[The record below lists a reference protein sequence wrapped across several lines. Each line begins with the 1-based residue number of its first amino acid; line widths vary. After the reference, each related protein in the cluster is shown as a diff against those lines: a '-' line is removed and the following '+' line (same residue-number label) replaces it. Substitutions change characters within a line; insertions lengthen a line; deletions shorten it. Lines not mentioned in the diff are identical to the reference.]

1 MSGPKVVRVVTREEL
16 LAQSQT
22 LLAQSQTLLA
32 RMDQAQAHW
41 LKSVAAEDGDA
52 RAQAAARR
60 EQLLALL
67 ASDAFARFNAAAE
80 REITFL
86 HDDAERRH
94 EQAAMQRAQRNA
106 MRMRSRQNAQ
116 VLLQALHEKGV
127 ALQAGMQQSLDAVAQ
142 GEATD
147 AAAQQAL
154 AAGFQMLTPAPQPAA
169 LSSAQMALAQRLA
182 ADSDKG
188 SDEGSEPWKRLWL
201 DEQVDARLHSITR
214 QLERLRQL
222 TQGWIGQGPFVA
234 TFEQRIASAIAEPG
248 QARRSML
255 LDSLQLELASAAQDA
270 KAFAALHQEA
280 QALLDAWPA
289 ASQDMRAELQSVLEA
304 RQLAA
309 LQQWLDSARAEQQ
322 AAVQAEAAQ
331 HRRAA
336 VLKGLAALGYAVHEG
351 METAWLEQGRI
362 VVQKPG
368 QSDYG
373 VELAAAPAAQRMQ
386 VRSVAFQ
393 AERDASR
400 DLDAEQLWCSDFTR
414 LQSQLASEGGQLVV
428 EKALG
433 VGASPLKQVQQQDV
447 AQAGRAS
454 QAHTQSRGI

>member
-16 LAQSQT
+16 LAQSH
-22 LLAQSQTLLA
+22 ALLA

-41 LKSVAAEDGDA
+41 LKSVATEDGDA

-94 EQAAMQRAQRNA
+94 EQAAVQRAQRSA
-106 MRMRSRQNAQ
+106 MRLRSRQNAL
-116 VLLQALHEKGV
+116 VLLQALKDKGV
-127 ALQAGMQQSLDAVAQ
+127 GLQADMQQSLDAVAQ
-142 GEATD
+142 GEASD
-147 AAAQQAL
+147 AVAQQAL
-154 AAGFQMLTPAPQPAA
+154 AAGFQMLTPAPQPVA

-188 SDEGSEPWKRLWL
+188 KGDGAAPWKRQWL
-201 DEQVDARLHSITR
+201 GEQADARLQSITL

-222 TQGWIGQGPFVA
+222 TLEWSGQEAFVA
-234 TFEQRIASAIAEPG
+234 AFEQRLAAAIAEPG
-248 QARRSML
+248 NARRSML
-255 LDSLQLELASAAQDA
+255 LDSLQIELASAAQDA

-280 QALLDAWPA
+280 LALLDALPA
-289 ASQDMRAELQSVLEA
+289 ANQEMRAELQSVVEA
-304 RQLAA
+304 RQLTA
-309 LQQWLDSARAEQQ
+309 LQQWLDSAHTMQQ

-336 VLKGLAALGYAVHEG
+336 VLKGLAALGYAVHED

-393 AERDASR
+393 AQRDASR
-400 DLDAEQLWCSDFTR
+400 DIDAEQLWCNDFTR
-414 LQSQLASEGGQLVV
+414 LQNQLASEGGEVLI

-433 VGASPLKQVQQQDV
+433 VGALPLKQVQQRES
-447 AQAGRAS
+447 AQTGRTAS
-454 QAHTQSRGI
+454 VNAQPRAL

>member
-16 LAQSQT
+16 LAQSHV
-22 LLAQSQTLLA
+22 LLA

-41 LKSVAAEDGDA
+41 LKSVVAEDGDA

-94 EQAAMQRAQRNA
+94 EQAAVQRAQRSA
-106 MRMRSRQNAQ
+106 TRLRSRQNAL
-116 VLLQALHEKGV
+116 VLLQVLKDKGV
-127 ALQAGMQQSLDAVAQ
+127 GLQADMQQSLDAVAQ
-142 GEATD
+142 GEASD

-154 AAGFQMLTPAPQPAA
+154 AAGFQMLAPTPQPAA

-188 SDEGSEPWKRLWL
+188 DGTAPWKRQWL
-201 DEQVDARLHSITR
+201 DEQADARLQSITL

-222 TQGWIGQGPFVA
+222 TQEWSGQEAFVA
-234 TFEQRIASAIAEPG
+234 AFEQRLAAAIAEPG
-248 QARRSML
+248 NARRSML
-255 LDSLQLELASAAQDA
+255 LDSLQIELASAAQDA

-280 QALLDAWPA
+280 LALLDALPA
-289 ASQDMRAELQSVLEA
+289 ANQEMCVELQSVVET

-309 LQQWLDSARAEQQ
+309 LQQWLASAHAMQQ

-336 VLKGLAALGYAVHEG
+336 VLKGLAALGYAVHED

-368 QSDYG
+368 QFDYG
-373 VELAAAPAAQRMQ
+373 VELAAAPAAQRLQ

-400 DLDAEQLWCSDFTR
+400 DIDAEQLWCNDFTR
-414 LQSQLASEGGQLVV
+414 LQNQLASEGGEVLI

-433 VGASPLKQVQQQDV
+433 VGALPLKQVQLQEA

-454 QAHTQSRGI
+454 LAHAPQRTL